1 MGSVNYNISII
12 NIMGRETKE
21 VWLSSP
27 CQTTPHLGVPEDAG
41 LQEGARA
48 QLSPHSRSVSLP
60 GLQENEAAPE
70 PPPQLPKHACLHV

>member
-41 LQEGARA
+41 LQEGARS
-48 QLSPHSRSVSLP
+48 QLSPQSSSVTLP
-60 GLQENEAAPE
+60 GLRENETAPE
-70 PPPQLPKHACLHV
+70 HPLLPSHARLHV